1 MKKFLSVLVLSLFIL
16 PVFAFAENPLATGAG
31 GGGNNVPSTPGS
43 AGGGNTT
50 PGSSNTNPNTIT
62 YKITNPLKAGVG
74 DNLTSIVAAIMSG
87 IVMPIAS
94 VLVVLAILYSGFQFV
109 VAQGNPTELQKA
121 RSGLL
126 WVLIGSA
133 ILLGAYGISTAL
145 EATIKQITL

>member
-1 MKKFLSVLVLSLFIL
+1 MKKFLSVLVLSLFIM
-16 PVFAFAENPLATGAG
+16 PVFVFAEDTVGNPPQ
-31 GGGNNVPSTPGS
+31 VPSVPTDTVGNPRPGNDNQN
-43 AGGGNTT
+43 G
-50 PGSSNTNPNTIT
+50 NPNTIT
-62 YKITNPLKAGVG
+62 YKITNPLRAGVG
-74 DNLTSIVAAIMSG
+74 DNLTSIVEAIMSG

-109 VAQGNPTELQKA
+109 VAQGNPAELQKA

-145 EATIKQITL
+145 KATIEQITL